1 LQFRLETYNAF
12 NHPQFSGPNTTVNS
26 GSFGVITSTANSP
39 REVQAALKLYW

>member
-26 GSFGVITSTANSP
+26 GSFGVITSTANGP
-39 REVQAALKLYW
+39 REVQAALKFYW